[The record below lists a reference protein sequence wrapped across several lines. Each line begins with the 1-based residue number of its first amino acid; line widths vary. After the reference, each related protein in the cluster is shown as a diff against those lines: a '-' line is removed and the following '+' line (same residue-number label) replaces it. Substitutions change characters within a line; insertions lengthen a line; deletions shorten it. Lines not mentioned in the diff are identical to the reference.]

1 MKSITKIT
9 LASLA
14 FILLLSG
21 CASSSMQS
29 TTFIPNP
36 KILKESPLNEG
47 TLYFIEK
54 DVDFNK
60 YNVKVQAIEIIEDN
74 KEEPV
79 NKKLANEIASYFTE
93 KLSNDFNNVP
103 MNNSKDNQDVAL
115 YVSLTAIDVS
125 YNDLKFYQYL
135 PYGLAFTALKR
146 GSGFEG
152 KKVRVALSLKIVD
165 KKTSK
170 ILAIVVDKKVGEEV
184 KNKEVLSLNDVKPLL
199 DAWSKRFSTRLT
211 ELKSGKYKQIMK

>member
-1 MKSITKIT
+1 MKTLTKIT

-21 CASSSMQS
+21 CASSSVQS

-36 KILKESPLNEG
+36 KILKESPLHED
-47 TLYFIEK
+47 TMYFLEK
-54 DVDFNK
+54 DVNFNN
-60 YNVKVQAIEIIEDN
+60 YNVKIQPIEIIEND
-74 KEEPV
+74 KEEPI
-79 NKKLANEIASYFTE
+79 NKKLSQEISTYFTQ
-93 KLSNDFNNVP
+93 KLSTDFNAVP
-103 MNNSKDNQDVAL
+103 MNNSKDNENVQL

-125 YNDLKFYQYL
+125 YDDLKIYQYL

-152 KKVRVALSLKIVD
+152 KKVRVALALKIVD
-165 KKTSK
+165 SKTSK
-170 ILAIVVDKKVGEEV
+170 VLAIVVDKKVGDDV
-184 KNKEVLSLNDVKPLL
+184 KNKEVLSLDDVKPLL

-211 ELKSGKYKQIMK
+211 ELKSGKYEKLMK

>member
-1 MKSITKIT
+1 
-9 LASLA
+9 
-14 FILLLSG
+14 
-21 CASSSMQS
+21 
-29 TTFIPNP
+29 
-36 KILKESPLNEG
+36 
-47 TLYFIEK
+47 
-54 DVDFNK
+54 
-60 YNVKVQAIEIIEDN
+60 VQAIEIIEEN

-152 KKVRVALSLKIVD
+152 KKVRVALALKIVD

-199 DAWSKRFSTRLT
+199 DAWSKRFSTRLA
-211 ELKSGKYKQIMK
+211 ELKSGKYKQLMK